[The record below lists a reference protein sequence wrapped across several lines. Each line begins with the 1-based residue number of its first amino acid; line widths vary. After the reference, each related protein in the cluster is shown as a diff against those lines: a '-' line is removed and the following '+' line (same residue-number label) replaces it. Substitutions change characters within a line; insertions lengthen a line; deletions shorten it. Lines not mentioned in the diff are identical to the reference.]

1 MHSIKVLEEAFRNG
15 NTRMITSM
23 TREDPLQRTL
33 LSIAETAK
41 VFSPC
46 FSVEQPNTD
55 HSCNTLGEI
64 RKNTASEKSMNS
76 YKTDNHVLGS
86 TSLYGPSEDVL
97 LSTQIQ
103 IWNNVRSPEFLET
116 ILRDEDQHIVK
127 EDTCWRADSVR
138 RKRKKKMNKHKHAKR
153 RKLNRHRK

>member
-1 MHSIKVLEEAFRNG
+1 MHSIKVLEEAFGNG

-23 TREDPLQRTL
+23 TREDPVVLQRTL
-33 LSIAETAK
+33 LSFAETAK
-41 VFSPC
+41 E
-46 FSVEQPNTD
+46 FSVELPNID
-55 HSCNTLGEI
+55 HRCNPLGKI
-64 RKNTASEKSMNS
+64 RKNAASEKSMDS
-76 YKTDNHVLGS
+76 YKTDNHGLGS
-86 TSLYGPSEDVL
+86 TSLRGPSEDIL

-103 IWNNVRSPEFLET
+103 IWNNIRSPEFLET
-116 ILRDEDQHIVK
+116 ILRDEDQDIVK